1 MTETPRFPTSRKPNG
16 ARTRRYIL
24 AVIIFLA
31 LALIAT
37 HTFLHRTSVGGKNF
51 VRMTF
56 TIYTVTVLIV
66 LALLILATIL
76 GRNLIKLYFE
86 RKSGQLGSG
95 FKTKMV
101 RTFIV
106 LSLLPALLLFML
118 AYSLISS
125 SIDKW
130 FGAPPAQMME
140 NSRLLAN
147 QYYAEAEERANYYAG
162 NIARILSLGG
172 GFAPE
177 KRHGATAKAGRN
189 IAAAMRLTAC
199 ACMTATPGWF
209 WNPGIPAH
217 RTIAPCRRQ
226 GFGCPESSREVRDS
240 MLNASVPQRSF
251 HRNQLGNGPHPRCAQ
266 RYYRRGPD
274 RIRSSAE
281 RQVPGGFGNGSF

>member
-1 MTETPRFPTSRKPNG
+1 MTETPSFSTSRKPNG

-51 VRMTF
+51 VQMTF
-56 TIYTVTVLIV
+56 TIYTLTALIV

-95 FKTKMV
+95 FKAKMV
-101 RTFIV
+101 RTFIA
-106 LSLLPALLLFML
+106 LSLLPALLLFIL

-125 SIDKW
+125 SIEKW

-147 QYYAEAEERANYYAG
+147 QYYAEAEARAKYYARE
-162 NIARILSLGG
+162 IAGSFSFAEAMLPGPHTGLHQKLQEYCRHYDLDSVRVYDNHGRLVLESGTVKASKIHQSILKDLVIGQPPREAG
-172 GFAPE
+172 VPRGTHCAP
-177 KRHGATAKAGRN
+177 R
-189 IAAAMRLTAC
+189 
-199 ACMTATPGWF
+199 PS
-209 WNPGIPAH
+209 
-217 RTIAPCRRQ
+217 Q
-226 GFGCPESSREVRDS
+226 RD
-240 MLNASVPQRSF
+240 
-251 HRNQLGNGPHPRCAQ
+251 QLGNGPDSRSGRRCHWSS
-266 RYYRRGPD
+266 PD
-274 RIRSSAE
+274 RVRPSAE
-281 RQVPGGFGNGSF
+281 RQVPGRFGHGGL

>member
-147 QYYAEAEERANYYAG
+147 QYYAEAEEGAIRYAG
-162 NIARILSLGG
+162 NIAKYFRSVEDLL
-172 GFAPE
+172 PE
-177 KRHGATAKAGRN
+177 KRQEQQDKLVEYCISYRIDGVRVYDSQARLIMESRLSGASNDRPAAVRDLVAQSLLGKSGFHVERTVRQNPFFEVSWATAP
-189 IAAAMRLTAC
+189 I
-199 ACMTATPGWF
+199 
-209 WNPGIPAH
+209 
-217 RTIAPCRRQ
+217 
-226 GFGCPESSREVRDS
+226 RDS
-240 MLNASVPQRSF
+240 RSAIIGVVLTESVHLQSPRS
-251 HRNQLGNGPHPRCAQ
+251 Q
-266 RYYRRGPD
+266 
-274 RIRSSAE
+274 
-281 RQVPGGFGNGSF
+281 GGFCNGSF